1 MRYLTSDIVF
11 TSIGSPILNGI
22 LVVDESGKIVDVL
35 NSKEGLDSF
44 TIEYFEGGLCPGFI
58 NTHCHLEL
66 SHLKDRMKEKTGL
79 PFFISNIGKTRKSS
93 QEEIHLSI
101 EQADRRMYDNGIVA
115 VGDISNTAD
124 TFSVKD
130 ESLIYYHS
138 FIELFASDPSRA
150 DEVFQN
156 GLSVLEQCNHKAS
169 LTPHANYSV
178 SLRLFEKI
186 RSHNSGEIITIHNQ
200 ETSTEDEMFIK
211 GSGKLL
217 NELIAR
223 HFFKF
228 TGKTALKSTLP
239 LLPNAPVLM
248 VHNTFTTT
256 EDVQWAIKHYDNVF
270 WATCPKANLYIEDA
284 LPSYDFFIDTDS
296 KMTFGTDSLASN
308 DTLSIL
314 EEMKT
319 IKSAVSLEKS
329 IEWACKNGAEF
340 LQIDERFG
348 TFEKGKTPGINH
360 LKNLEN
366 FELTEQSSVSR
377 LI

>member
-11 TSIGSPILNGI
+11 TSIGSPILNGV
-22 LVVDESGKIVDVL
+22 LVVDESGKIVDIL
-35 NSKEGLDSF
+35 NSKDGLDSS
-44 TIEYFEGGLCPGFI
+44 IEYFEGGLCPGFI

-66 SHLKDRMKEKTGL
+66 SHLKDKMKEKTGL
-79 PFFISNIGKTRKSS
+79 PFFISNIGKIRKSS
-93 QEEIHLSI
+93 PKEILLSI
-101 EQADRRMYDNGIVA
+101 EQADRRMYENGIVA
-115 VGDISNTAD
+115 VGDISNSAD

-156 GLSVLEQCNHKAS
+156 GLSLLEQCKHKAS

-200 ETSTEDEMFIK
+200 ETFTEDEMFIK

-239 LLPNAPVLM
+239 LLPNASVLM
-248 VHNTFTTT
+248 VHNTFTTL
-256 EDVQWAIKHYDNVF
+256 EDVQWAIKQYENVF

-284 LPSYDFFIDTDS
+284 LPNYDFFIDTDS

-366 FELTEQSSVSR
+366 FELTEQTSVSR

>member
-11 TSIGSPILNGI
+11 TSIGPPILNGV
-22 LVVDESGKIVDVL
+22 LVVDDSGKIVDIL
-35 NSKEGLDSF
+35 SDKEGLDSSS
-44 TIEYFEGGLCPGFI
+44 IEYFEGALCPGFI

-79 PFFISNIGKTRKSS
+79 PYFISNIGKIRKSS
-93 QEEIHLSI
+93 DDEIQSSI
-101 EQADRRMYDNGIVA
+101 KYADKLMFDNGIVA

-124 TFSVKD
+124 SFAIKD
-130 ESLIYYHS
+130 ESPIYYHS

-156 GLSVLEQCNHKAS
+156 GLHLLGQCKHKAS
-169 LTPHANYSV
+169 LTPHANYSA
-178 SLRLFEKI
+178 SKQLFEKI

-200 ETSTEDEMFIK
+200 ETPTEDQMFIE
-211 GSGKLL
+211 GSGELL

-228 TGKTALKSTLP
+228 TGKTALKSTLTQ
-239 LLPNAPVLM
+239 LPDAPVLM
-248 VHNTFTTT
+248 VHNTFTTK
-256 EDVQWAIKHYDNVF
+256 EDIHWVSKNFDNVF
-270 WATCPKANLYIEDA
+270 WATCPKANIYIEDA
-284 LPSYDFFIDTDS
+284 LPTYDFFIEKKA
-296 KMTFGTDSLASN
+296 KMTYGTDSLASN

-319 IKSAVSLEKS
+319 IKSSVSLDKS

-340 LQIDERFG
+340 LQIDECFG
-348 TFEKGKTPGINH
+348 TFEKGKSPGINH

-366 FELTEQSSVSR
+366 FELTDQSSVSR

>member
-1 MRYLTSDIVF
+1 MPQYFNQDMIFSLKNSLMSWVMRKRIHQIDLFRNYPHEVQ
-11 TSIGSPILNGI
+11 
-22 LVVDESGKIVDVL
+22 
-35 NSKEGLDSF
+35 
-44 TIEYFEGGLCPGFI
+44 
-58 NTHCHLEL
+58 
-66 SHLKDRMKEKTGL
+66 
-79 PFFISNIGKTRKSS
+79 
-93 QEEIHLSI
+93 QEWL
-101 EQADRRMYDNGIVA
+101 
-115 VGDISNTAD
+115 
-124 TFSVKD
+124 
-130 ESLIYYHS
+130 ESLLDTAKNTEWGKLDYLNKD
-138 FIELFASDPSRA
+138 FQ

-248 VHNTFTTT
+248 VHNTFTTI

-284 LPSYDFFIDTDS
+284 LPNYDFFIDTS
-296 KMTFGTDSLASN
+296 
-308 DTLSIL
+308 
-314 EEMKT
+314 
-319 IKSAVSLEKS
+319 
-329 IEWACKNGAEF
+329 
-340 LQIDERFG
+340 
-348 TFEKGKTPGINH
+348 
-360 LKNLEN
+360 
-366 FELTEQSSVSR
+366 
-377 LI
+377 

>member
-11 TSIGSPILNGI
+11 TSIGSPILNGV
-22 LVVDESGKIVDVL
+22 LVVDESGKIVDIL
-35 NSKEGLDSF
+35 NGKESLDSS

-101 EQADRRMYDNGIVA
+101 EQADRRMYENGIVA
-115 VGDISNTAD
+115 VADSSNTAD
-124 TFSVKD
+124 TFLVKD

-156 GLSVLEQCNHKAS
+156 GLSVLEQCKHKAS

-178 SLRLFEKI
+178 SLQLFEKI

-239 LLPNAPVLM
+239 LLPNAPVFM
-248 VHNTFTTT
+248 VHNTFTTID
-256 EDVQWAIKHYDNVF
+256 DVQWAIKHYDNVF

-284 LPSYDFFIDTDS
+284 LPNYDFFIDTDS

-366 FELTEQSSVSR
+366 FELTEQTSVSR